1 MDETTITPK
10 RKAVKAYLEK
20 HKILQRDVSKEI
32 GISEATFSEW
42 INGKRDG
49 NDSTQA
55 KIAKWWMMQ
64 DKKSPSPPPV
74 GHPVG
79 PTTTDKTKVK
89 KTPKKSIDE
98 IVTLNPLDASISTG
112 GGYVMIL
119 SEYGSSNRV
128 KIVKTIDITKRLN
141 FLGAKNPDL
150 RLEFVVRVED
160 PQKVMKKLS
169 QKFASQDVQ
178 KANGWFAVSPSA
190 ATAVLYELYEK

>member
-20 HKILQRDVSKEI
+20 RKILQRDASKEI

-79 PTTTDKTKVK
+79 PTTTDKTKAK
-89 KTPKKSIDE
+89 KSPKKSTDE
-98 IVTLNPLDASISTG
+98 TATMNPLDTSISTD

-119 SEYGSSNRV
+119 SEYGISNRV
-128 KIVKTIDITKRLN
+128 KIVKTIDIAKRLN

-160 PQKVMKKLS
+160 PPKVMKKLS
-169 QKFASQDVQ
+169 QKFASQDIL
-178 KANGWFAVSPSA
+178 KANGWFTISPCAASA
-190 ATAVLYELYEK
+190 ALYELYKK